1 MRISHL
7 SLTNF
12 RSYPTLDLELEGG
25 NTIFVGENGEG
36 KTNIVE
42 SIIYLSLLESHRVSS
57 DQPLVT
63 LGADRAYVRAKT
75 IRDDDR
81 EILVE
86 LEINPGRANRAQINK
101 QPARSQ
107 REVLGLVNTTHFSP
121 EDLDLVRGDPSER
134 RRFIDH
140 LLIQQNPRYAAIISD
155 YERSLRQRNSLLKA
169 RAPRQSLEPWDE
181 HIIEFGAGV
190 IEGRLTLLAK
200 LEKHLHEAYQS
211 ISTKKEFSVEYKS
224 STEGLSIDKEENKEI
239 LKRRLESLR
248 DQERDRGITLVG
260 PHRDDLDLKLGG
272 TLVKGFASHGESW
285 SVALALKLSSY
296 LLLREEGKRPI
307 LILDDVFSELDLS
320 RREHL
325 TNLTETADQT
335 LITVAV
341 SEDLPK
347 NLTGSRFTVKEGRV
361 AKVSA

>member
-12 RSYPTLDLELEGG
+12 RSYPSLDLELDGG

-36 KTNIVE
+36 KTNIIE

-63 LGADRAYVRAKT
+63 LGAERSYIRART
-75 IRDDDR
+75 RSDDER

-107 REVLGLVNTTHFSP
+107 REILGLVSTTHFSP

-155 YERSLRQRNSLLKA
+155 YERSIRQRNSLLKA
-169 RAPRQSLEPWDE
+169 RALKQSLEPWDN
-181 HIIEFGAGV
+181 HIIEFGAQV
-190 IEGRLTLLAK
+190 VEGRLNL
-200 LEKHLHEAYQS
+200 LEKLQPHLHSAYQS
-211 ISTKKEFSVEYKS
+211 ISTKKEFFVEYRS
-224 STEGLSIDKEENKEI
+224 STPNLSINREQNKES
-239 LKRRLESLR
+239 LLQRLNEVR
-248 DQERDRGITLVG
+248 DQERERGITLVG
-260 PHRDDLDLKLGG
+260 PHRDDLDLKLNG

-285 SVALALKLSSY
+285 SVALSLKLSSY
-296 LLLREEGKRPI
+296 LLLQEEGKRPI

-325 TNLTETADQT
+325 TNLTESADQT

-341 SEDLPK
+341 PDDLPK
-347 NLTGSRFTVKEGRV
+347 NLTGTRFIVKDGRV
-361 AKVSA
+361 TKAAL

>member
-12 RSYPTLDLELEGG
+12 RSYPTLDLELDGG
-25 NTIFVGENGEG
+25 NTIFIGENGEG

-63 LGADRAYVRAKT
+63 LGAERAYVRAKT
-75 IRDDDR
+75 KRDDDR

-101 QPARSQ
+101 QPTRSQ

-140 LLIQQNPRYAAIISD
+140 LLIQQNPRYAAVIGD
-155 YERSLRQRNSLLKA
+155 YERSVKQRNSLLKT
-169 RAPRQSLEPWDE
+169 RAPRQSLEPWDQ
-181 HIIEFGAGV
+181 HIIQFGAEV
-190 IEGRLTLLAK
+190 IEGRLTLLGK
-200 LEKHLHEAYQS
+200 LEEHLHEAYQS
-211 ISTKKEFSVEYKS
+211 ISTKKEFIVDYKS
-224 STEGLSIDKEENKEI
+224 STEGLSVDKNQNQDV
-239 LKRRLESLR
+239 LRRRLEGVR
-248 DQERDRGITLVG
+248 DQERDRGLTLIG

-285 SVALALKLSSY
+285 SVALALKLSAY
-296 LLLREEGKRPI
+296 LLLLKEGKKPI

-325 TNLTETADQT
+325 TKLTETADQT

-347 NLTGSRFTVKEGRV
+347 NLKGSQFNVKEGQV
-361 AKVSA
+361 TKVIP

>member
-12 RSYPTLDLELEGG
+12 RSYPSLDLELNGG
-25 NTIFVGENGEG
+25 NSIFVGENGEG

-63 LGADRAYVRAKT
+63 LGAERAYIRAKAS
-75 IRDDDR
+75 RDDER
-81 EILVE
+81 EVLVE
-86 LEINPGRANRAQINK
+86 LEINPGKANRAQLNK
-101 QPARSQ
+101 QPVRSQ

-140 LLIQQNPRYAAIISD
+140 LLIQQNPRYAAVISD
-155 YERSLRQRNSLLKA
+155 YERSVRQRNSLLKA
-169 RAPRQSLEPWDE
+169 RAPRQSLEPWDQ
-181 HIIEFGAGV
+181 HIIEFGAEV
-190 IEGRLTLLAK
+190 IEGRLTLLQK
-200 LEKHLHEAYQS
+200 LKKHLHEAYQN
-211 ISTKKEFSVEYKS
+211 ISTKKEFDVEYKS
-224 STEGLSIDKEENKEI
+224 STDGLSTDKSENKKI
-239 LKRRLESLR
+239 LLKRLESVR
-248 DQERDRGITLVG
+248 DQERDRGLTLIG

-272 TLVKGFASHGESW
+272 SLVKGFASHGESW
-285 SVALALKLSSY
+285 SVALALKLSAY

-325 TNLTETADQT
+325 TNLTQTADQT

-341 SEDLPK
+341 PEDLPS
-347 NLTGSRFTVKEGRV
+347 NLDGERYSVKDGCV
-361 AKVSA
+361 TKVKR